1 MPCRKESYGSYRG
14 RGITLAELL
23 LALGLVS
30 VLATVGTIH
39 VSRFLA
45 ALRVPLAARQLATDL
60 HVARAT
66 AVARNA
72 RAQITFTPGG
82 YRVRYERGDPRE
94 THAALPDA
102 VHIVAVP
109 RSGTLRLWP
118 TGTVDNGTI
127 VIAATDGAR
136 RAVVVNQR
144 GRVSVR

>member
-1 MPCRKESYGSYRG
+1 MPSQRERCGSYGR

-23 LALGLVS
+23 LGLGLMS
-30 VLATVGTIH
+30 VLATMGAVQ
-39 VSRFLA
+39 VPRFLA
-45 ALRVPLAARQLATDL
+45 ALRVPLAARRLATDL

-72 RAQITFTPGG
+72 RARIIFTTGG

-94 THAALPDA
+94 THTALPDT
-102 VHIVAVP
+102 VRIVAVP
-109 RSGTLRLWP
+109 RSGTLRFWP

-127 VIAATDGAR
+127 VLAATAGGR